1 MQITTAQAEQ
11 LAKQGV
17 TAEQAQQGFTQLGQQ
32 EQLFRSTLMGEQALT
47 QEEIVA
53 GTLTND
59 QAAAQRIAKRRRG
72 RTSTFESGGGYAG
85 QGGQQTGLTT
95 VGM

>member
-1 MQITTAQAEQ
+1 
-11 LAKQGV
+11 
-17 TAEQAQQGFTQLGQQ
+17 
-32 EQLFRSTLMGEQALT
+32 MGEQALT
-47 QEEIVA
+47 QEQIVA

-59 QAAAQRIAKRRRG
+59 QAAAERISRRRRG
-72 RTSTFESGGGYAG
+72 RTATFQEGGGYSG